1 LLCRRELAAAPAE
14 ATPTAAAVPAAAKPN
29 PTAASAP
36 SDAQDAPGIA
46 APSLAARQISI
57 RVPTSLL
64 LLPFVG
70 AGFYYLATTETA
82 SPAAPAPLSAT
93 SAVAAPAP
101 GADPPAARPLPGIPA
116 LVIEEPPKPE
126 RRAMNGRSPEAPA
139 PVTPGLRDDATRGDA
154 SRKDAAR
161 ARRELEAQ
169 EIANLRER
177 VDVIVYYTSWCPACR
192 KLRAYLAERGIRS
205 SEYDIENDS
214 AAKTRQRAL
223 NPRGTIPTV
232 DIEGQVLVGFNPQRI
247 EAAID
252 RAARA
257 RLQRL

>member
-1 LLCRRELAAAPAE
+1 M
-14 ATPTAAAVPAAAKPN
+14 PAAATPN
-29 PTAASAP
+29 PTSTP
-36 SDAQDAPGIA
+36 SDAQDAPATAG
-46 APSLAARQISI
+46 PSLAARQISI
-57 RVPTSLL
+57 RVPTSVL

-70 AGFYYLATTETA
+70 AGLYYLATAETV
-82 SPAAPAPLSAT
+82 SPASRAPLAGTTVAAGSAPAP
-93 SAVAAPAP
+93 AAHQ
-101 GADPPAARPLPGIPA
+101 PPARRGIPP

-126 RRAMNGRSPEAPA
+126 RRAMNGRESEAPKPAA
-139 PVTPGLRDDATRGDA
+139 PAARDDAT
-154 SRKDAAR
+154 SNVNAAR

-177 VDVIVYYTSWCPACR
+177 VDVVVYYTSWCPACR

-205 SEYDIENDS
+205 TEYDIENDS

-223 NPRGTIPTV
+223 NPRGSIPTV
-232 DIEGQVLVGFNPQRI
+232 EIEGQVLVGFNPQRI

>member
-1 LLCRRELAAAPAE
+1 V
-14 ATPTAAAVPAAAKPN
+14 TAAAKPK
-29 PTAASAP
+29 PAASPP
-36 SDAQDAPGIA
+36 SDGQDAPAIA
-46 APSLAARQISI
+46 APSLAARQLSI
-57 RVPTSLL
+57 RVPTSVL

-70 AGFYYLATTETA
+70 AGFYYLATTESA

-93 SAVAAPAP
+93 TAVAVPVPA
-101 GADPPAARPLPGIPA
+101 AEPAARPLPRIPR
-116 LVIEEPPKPE
+116 LVIEEPPQPE
-126 RRAMNGRSPEAPA
+126 RRAMNGRAPDAPA
-139 PVTPGLRDDATRGDA
+139 PVTRPVRDDATQPAA
-154 SRKDAAR
+154 SRNNGSRNDAAR

-169 EIANLRER
+169 EMANLRER

-192 KLRAYLAERGIRS
+192 VLRAYLARRGIRS
-205 SEYDIENDS
+205 TEYDIENDA

-223 NPRGTIPTV
+223 NPRGNIPTV
-232 DIEGQVLVGFNPQRI
+232 EIEGQVLVGFSPQRI